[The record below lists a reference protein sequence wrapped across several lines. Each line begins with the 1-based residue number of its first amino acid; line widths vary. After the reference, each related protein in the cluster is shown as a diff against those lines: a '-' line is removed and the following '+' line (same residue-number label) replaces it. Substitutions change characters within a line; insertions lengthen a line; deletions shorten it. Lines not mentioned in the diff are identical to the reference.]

1 MPLTANGTVT
11 SLLEACTGEPIT
23 TRTYH
28 PQPDEQLVT
37 PLTQLLRGGRGGEV
51 PPQLYFCLTLIATKP
66 PHKIRERTPART
78 WAEML
83 ALPVESQC
91 LEITL

>member
-1 MPLTANGTVT
+1 M
-11 SLLEACTGEPIT
+11 
-23 TRTYH
+23 
-28 PQPDEQLVT
+28 
-37 PLTQLLRGGRGGEV
+37 RGGRGGEV
-51 PPQLYFCLTLIATKP
+51 RLKLYFCLTLIATKP

-91 LEITL
+91 LEIAL